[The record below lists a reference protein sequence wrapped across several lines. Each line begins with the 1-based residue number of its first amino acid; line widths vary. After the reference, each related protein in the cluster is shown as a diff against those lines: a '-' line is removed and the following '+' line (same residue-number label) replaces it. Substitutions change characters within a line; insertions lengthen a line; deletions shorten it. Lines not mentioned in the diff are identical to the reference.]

1 MTEPEFNRA
10 KLHNRR
16 SNKMTEPEF
25 NRAKEKKSKLI
36 SKKSIVFIYI
46 LAVVVLISV
55 IDKLGFISLPDFGIK
70 ILLSIVIL
78 LFLILNYW
86 AIEYRKNVKPY
97 KVNDRSKDK

>member
-1 MTEPEFNRA
+1 MTD
-10 KLHNRR
+10 
-16 SNKMTEPEF
+16 PEF

-70 ILLSIVIL
+70 ILL
-78 LFLILNYW
+78 
-86 AIEYRKNVKPY
+86 K
-97 KVNDRSKDK
+97 